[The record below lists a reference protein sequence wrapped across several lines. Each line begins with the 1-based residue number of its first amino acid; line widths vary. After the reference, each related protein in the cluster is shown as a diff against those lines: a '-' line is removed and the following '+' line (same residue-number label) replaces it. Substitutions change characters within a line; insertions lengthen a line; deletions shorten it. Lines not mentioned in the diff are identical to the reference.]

1 MPTAEDEQVVYL
13 HGDLELKIIEVRRFP
28 NSAADNG
35 DGNQELNNLHHR
47 KVISG
52 DYYVRVLV
60 PQSTL
65 ARTRVIEKNSQNL
78 FWNDQFCISLAHP
91 ITELEFQL
99 KVKSFLQS
107 KVIGKAKIPAKRIA
121 TGEYISGWFRL
132 EPSSRIRTVKAL
144 RLEMKFTPCETN
156 PMYRNGI
163 AGDPE
168 LGGVRNTYFPLRK
181 GNQVTLYQDAHVRE
195 DSLPHVKLEG
205 DQVYKPGT
213 CWEDICEAI
222 LDARHLIYIMGW
234 SVFVKIKLVREPTR
248 PLPNGGDLTLG
259 ELLKYKSQEGV
270 RVLLLIWEDK
280 TSHDKFGV
288 KTAGLMETHGKE
300 TKRFFQNS
308 SVNCVLAPRYAS
320 SERSIITQ
328 QACFISIF
336 FILIVGTIFTHHQK
350 CVIVDTQASGNNR
363 KITSFIGGI
372 DLCDGRYDTPEH
384 RLFRD
389 LNTVFKDDFHNPSYP
404 AGIKA
409 PRQPWHDLHCRI
421 EGPAAYDVLINFE
434 QCWGQATSG
443 TKSTKKVS
451 HFQDDSLLKIGRIPA
466 IPIPSLTVSSDGTT
480 PVPQDDDVVQVS
492 KEENPETWHVQIFRS
507 IDSGSV
513 KGFLK
518 DVDKAENQKNLI
530 RAKDS
535 VIDKSIQM
543 AYIQAI
549 RSAQRFIYIENQYFL
564 GSSYAWPLYK
574 DAGADNLIP
583 MELALK
589 IASKIRANER
599 FAVYVIIPMWPE
611 GDPNSRHVQEILFW
625 QSQTMQMMY
634 SIVAQALKDMQRN
647 AHPQDYLNF
656 YCLGKREENLDV
668 STNSGEKVFTWK
680 RIPFVSESQ
689 KHQRFMVY
697 VHSKGM
703 IVDDEYVIMGSANIN
718 QRSMA
723 GSKDTEIA
731 MGAYQPHHAWAKN
744 KRHPHGQIYG
754 YRNSLWAEHLGQLE
768 ACFEEPES
776 RECVRTV
783 NQIAGDNWDRFTTT
797 ENFTPLR
804 GHLLKYP
811 LKVETDGTVSP
822 LPGHEKFPDTGGTV
836 IGRSS
841 RILNDTLTT

>member
-1 MPTAEDEQVVYL
+1 MATAEDKHVWYL
-13 HGDLELKIIEVRRFP
+13 HGDLVLRIIEVRRSL
-28 NSAADNG
+28 NWAAEKLSDIN
-35 DGNQELNNLHHR
+35 
-47 KVISG
+47 VMSG
-52 DYYVRVLV
+52 DYYVRVSV

-65 ARTRVIEKNSQNL
+65 ARTRIIEKNSQNL
-78 FWNDQFCISLAHP
+78 FWNDQFFIPLAHP
-91 ITELEFQL
+91 VTELEFQL
-99 KVKSFLQS
+99 KAKSFLQS

-121 TGEYISGWFRL
+121 TGEYISGWFRI
-132 EPSSRIRTVKAL
+132 ESSSRIRTVKDL

-156 PMYRNGI
+156 PIYRYGI

-195 DSLPHVKLEG
+195 ESLPHVKLEG

-234 SVFVKIKLVREPTR
+234 SVYAKIKLIREPTR
-248 PLPNGGDLTLG
+248 PLPRGGDLTLG
-259 ELLKYKSQEGV
+259 DLLKYKSEEGV

-280 TSHDKFGV
+280 TSRDKYGV
-288 KTAGLMETHGKE
+288 QT
-300 TKRFFQNS
+300 
-308 SVNCVLAPRYAS
+308 
-320 SERSIITQ
+320 
-328 QACFISIF
+328 
-336 FILIVGTIFTHHQK
+336 IVSTIFTHHQK
-350 CVIVDTQASGNNR
+350 CVIVDTQSSGNKR
-363 KITSFIGGI
+363 KITSYEGGI
-372 DLCDGRYDTPEH
+372 DLCDGRYDTPDH
-384 RLFRD
+384 PLFPD
-389 LNTVFKDDFHNPSYP
+389 VNTDDFRNPSYP
-404 AGIKA
+404 AEIKA

-421 EGPAAYDVLINFE
+421 EGPAAYDVLTNFE
-434 QCWGQATSG
+434 QCWRQATPH
-443 TKSTKKVS
+443 TKSTRNRKKVS
-451 HFQDDSLLKIGRIPA
+451 ILQDDFLLKIERIPA
-466 IPIPSLTVSSDGTT
+466 ITSPSLSGSSNGTT
-480 PVPQDDDVVQVS
+480 LVPQDDDVVQVS
-492 KEENPETWHVQIFRS
+492 EEESPETWHVQILRS

-513 KGFLK
+513 EGFLK
-518 DVDKAENQKNLI
+518 DVDKAENQNLI
-530 RAKDS
+530 RAKHS
-535 VIDKSIQM
+535 VIDKSIQT
-543 AYIQAI
+543 AYIQVI
-549 RSAQRFIYIENQYFL
+549 RSAQRFIYIENQYFI
-564 GSSYAWPLYK
+564 GSSYAWPSYK
-574 DAGADNLIP
+574 DAGAVNLIP

-589 IASKIRANER
+589 IASKIRANQR

-634 SIVAQALKDMQRN
+634 SVVAQALKDMQRN

-656 YCLGKREENLDV
+656 YCLGKREANPDV
-668 STNSGEKVFTWK
+668 STSSGE
-680 RIPFVSESQ
+680 
-689 KHQRFMVY
+689 
-697 VHSKGM
+697 KGM
-703 IVDDEYVIMGSANIN
+703 IVDDEYVIVGSANIN
-718 QRSMA
+718 ERSMA
-723 GSKDTEIA
+723 GSRDTEIA

-797 ENFTPLR
+797 ENFTPLQ

-822 LPGHEKFPDTGGTV
+822 LPGHEEFPDTGGTV

>member
-13 HGDLELKIIEVRRFP
+13 HGDLELKIIEVRRFL

-35 DGNQELNNLHHR
+35 DGNQELNNLHPC

-65 ARTRVIEKNSQNL
+65 ARTRIIDKNSQNL
-78 FWNDQFCISLAHP
+78 FWNDQFFIPLAHP
-91 ITELEFQL
+91 VTELEFQL
-99 KVKSFLQS
+99 KAKTFLQS

-121 TGEYISGWFRL
+121 TGKYISGWFRI
-132 EPSSRIRTVKAL
+132 EPSSCIRTVKAL

-156 PMYRNGI
+156 PIYRNGI

-195 DSLPHVKLEG
+195 ESLPHVRLEG
-205 DQVYKPGT
+205 DLVYKPGT

-222 LDARHLIYIMGW
+222 LDARDLIYIMGW

-248 PLPNGGDLTLG
+248 PLPSGGDLTLG

-288 KTAGLMETHGKE
+288 KTAGLMATHGKE
-300 TKRFFQNS
+300 TKRFFRDS
-308 SVNCVLAPRYAS
+308 SVNCVLAPRYLAGS
-320 SERSIITQ
+320 KRNMFKRKI
-328 QACFISIF
+328 A
-336 FILIVGTIFTHHQK
+336 GTIFTHHRK

-434 QCWGQATSG
+434 QCWRQATPRA
-443 TKSTKKVS
+443 KSTRNFKKVS
-451 HFQDDSLLKIGRIPA
+451 HLQDDSLQDDSLLKIERIAA
-466 IPIPSLTVSSDGTT
+466 ILSPSVSVSSDGTT
-480 PVPQDDDVVQVS
+480 LVPQDGDVVQVS
-492 KEENPETWHVQIFRS
+492 KEENPETWNVQIFRS

-513 KGFLK
+513 EGFLK
-518 DVDKAENQKNLI
+518 DVNKAENQNLI
-530 RAKDS
+530 CAKDS

-599 FAVYVIIPMWPE
+599 FAVYIIHASTIIIPMWPE
-611 GDPNSRHVQEILFW
+611 GDPNSRHVREILFW

-634 SIVAQALKDMQRN
+634 SVVAQALKDMQRN

-668 STNSGEKVFTWK
+668 STNSGEKV
-680 RIPFVSESQ
+680 SESQ
-689 KHQRFMVY
+689 KHKRFMVY
-697 VHSKGM
+697 VHAKGM
-703 IVDDEYVIMGSANIN
+703 IVADEYVIVGSANIN

-731 MGAYQPHHAWAKN
+731 MGAYQPHHAWAKI

-768 ACFEEPES
+768 ASFEEPES

-783 NQIAGDNWDRFTTT
+783 NQIVGDKW
-797 ENFTPLR
+797 E
-804 GHLLKYP
+804 
-811 LKVETDGTVSP
+811 VELCV
-822 LPGHEKFPDTGGTV
+822 F
-836 IGRSS
+836 
-841 RILNDTLTT
+841 